1 MKAVLISIQP
11 KWCELIASG
20 KKTVEV
26 RKTKPKLE
34 TPFKVYIYETKD
46 KNFEN
51 IGIHW
56 ADGKDF
62 VHNIGKV
69 IGEFVCDRISVIDA
83 KNLHDYCQGCEAA
96 FIDDLSPCDYSLE
109 KIPEIGMS
117 SYELSTYIRDKDGYE
132 WHISDLIIYDKPK
145 ELSEFIKIE
154 KCPYAGLASCLK
166 CKEHHCFT
174 KPPQSWCYVERLGE
188 GVMSSQM
195 RLFPAEENPEKK
207 LKRNWENAF
216 QKWSNDKLQEKSS
229 PLGKCGYGSMCD
241 YCADNSHGRP
251 CVRALNAMCRDTGIT
266 IDYNN
271 RNFEE
276 IWYM

>member
-145 ELSEFIKIE
+145 ELSEFEIE
-154 KCPYAGLASCLK
+154 CKGGCDIPYLYDRPCVNCRKNKLTG
-166 CKEHHCFT
+166 
-174 KPPQSWCYVERLGE
+174 PPQSWCYVER
-188 GVMSSQM
+188 SDNN
-195 RLFPAEENPEKK
+195 AE
-207 LKRNWENAF
+207 
-216 QKWSNDKLQEKSS
+216 
-229 PLGKCGYGSMCD
+229 
-241 YCADNSHGRP
+241 
-251 CVRALNAMCRDTGIT
+251 
-266 IDYNN
+266 
-271 RNFEE
+271 
-276 IWYM
+276 